1 MYRANVNVNLMVES
15 VIQRIQIKSAIMI
28 NVSASVE
35 KKRKHP
41 ICKKRLYLESCCCSF
56 ENGKYLAIVID
67 NSVIMFDEII
77 EEKKQFH
84 FTEKNATCKTKNIYI
99 LLAF

>member
-1 MYRANVNVNLMVES
+1 MYRANVNVNLMVGN

-28 NVSASVE
+28 NVSGSV
-35 KKRKHP
+35 KKKKKHP
-41 ICKKRLYLESCCCSF
+41 ICKKRLYLESCYCSF

-77 EEKKQFH
+77 EEKKQLH

>member
-1 MYRANVNVNLMVES
+1 MS
-15 VIQRIQIKSAIMI
+15 VRVLK
-28 NVSASVE
+28 

-41 ICKKRLYLESCCCSF
+41 ICKKRLYLESCYCSF

-77 EEKKQFH
+77 EEKKKFH

>member
-15 VIQRIQIKSAIMI
+15 VIQRIQIKSRIMI
-28 NVSASVE
+28 NVSASVK

-41 ICKKRLYLESCCCSF
+41 ICKKRLYLESCYCSF

-84 FTEKNATCKTKNIYI
+84 FTEKNAF
-99 LLAF
+99 LLFIMQFY